1 MSSNVTSGVS
11 AEPPAGYPAQEESD
25 VVLKSGSTLRLRP
38 IKPEDAPALLAFYKR
53 LSPDSL
59 YFRFFSVPQLNVK
72 KAESVCQVDYQNTFA
87 LVGETAGRIVAVAHF
102 FRNDKR
108 PERAEAAFTVED
120 ALQGQGIGTRLLE
133 RLAEIARSR
142 GIQIFEAEV
151 LAQNRRMIGVFR
163 NCGFELKQT
172 FEGGVGKMVFSLTPT
187 PRFEESYA
195 ERSERAAAASMKLLF
210 EPKVVAVLGASR
222 ERGKIGAELFFNLVS
237 NGFQGTLVPINPN
250 AEEILGVRC
259 YPRLED
265 YPGPVDLAV
274 IVIPAARVDAAVD
287 ECVAKG
293 VRAIIMITAGF
304 SETGTEGRR
313 LEVALVEK
321 IRAAGIRMVG
331 PNSMG
336 LINTDPKVRLDAQ
349 FGPVHPPEGR
359 VALSSQSGALGLALL
374 DYASKLNLGIS
385 TFVSVGNKAD
395 VSGNDLI
402 QYWSEDPRTDVIL
415 LYLESFG
422 NPVRFSRIARRVAR
436 KKPIIAVK
444 AGRSSAG
451 SRAAT
456 SHTGALAESDPV
468 VDALFRQAGVIRTG
482 TLEELF
488 DVATLLANQPVPLG
502 RRVGILT
509 NAGGPGILAADAC
522 EARGL
527 ELPLLSASAAAKLR
541 TFLPAAAS
549 VGNPVDMIAS
559 ATGEHYRKALRILLD
574 EENFDSVLVIFIPPI
589 ASQAEAVAT
598 SIVEGTKGAQKP
610 VLATFMSAKGTPDV
624 LSAAIPCYPFP
635 ESAAIA
641 LGRAADYGEWRRK
654 PVGKV
659 PALEGLAVDRAR
671 SVIAK
676 ALAGSGGWIGPL
688 EAEALLTAFGIPVA
702 AMRVARDEAAAAAAA
717 KELGFPVAV
726 KAVGPAILHKT
737 EVGGV
742 RLNLADETA
751 VLSACR
757 DLKSRLGADLTDFLV
772 QAMVPGGVEVLV
784 GVTQDPTFGPLV
796 VYGSGG
802 TLVELVADVAFRL
815 HPLTDRD
822 VAAMLDEVKGTALL
836 RGYRGAPR
844 GDEAALKEMLLRV
857 SALIENCP
865 EVREMDLNPVKV
877 LGKGV
882 CVVDARIRVG
892 RPPALTPS
900 RRIAY

>member
-1 MSSNVTSGVS
+1 MSASVPSGAA
-11 AEPPAGYPAQEESD
+11 AEAPAGYPAQEESD

-38 IKPEDAPALLAFYKR
+38 IRPEDAPALLAFYKR
-53 LSPDSL
+53 MSPDSL

-120 ALQGQGIGTRLLE
+120 SLQGQGIGTRLLE
-133 RLAEIARSR
+133 RLADIARAR
-142 GIQIFEAEV
+142 GIRIFEAEV

-237 NGFQGTLVPINPN
+237 NGFRGTLVPINPN
-250 AEEILGVRC
+250 AKEILGIRC
-259 YPRLED
+259 YPRLAD
-265 YPGPVDLAV
+265 YPDPVDLAI
-274 IVIPAARVDAAVD
+274 IVIPAAMAEAAVD
-287 ECVAKG
+287 ECAAKG

-304 SETGTEGRR
+304 SETGVEGRQR
-313 LEVALVEK
+313 EAALVEK

-331 PNSMG
+331 PNCMG

-349 FGPVHPPEGR
+349 FGPVYPPAGR

-436 KKPIIAVK
+436 KKPIVAVK

-451 SRAAT
+451 SRAAS

-488 DVATLLANQPVPLG
+488 DVATLLSHQPIPRG

-522 EARGL
+522 DARGL
-527 ELPLLSASAAAKLR
+527 ELPPLSPATVARLR
-541 TFLPAAAS
+541 SFLPAAAS

-574 EENFDSVLVIFIPPI
+574 DENLDSVLTIFIPPI
-589 ASQAEAVAT
+589 ATQAEAVAT
-598 SIVEGTKGAQKP
+598 AIVEGTKGARKP
-610 VLATFMSAKGTPDV
+610 VLATFMSAKGTPPV
-624 LSAAIPCYPFP
+624 LSAIPCYPFP

-641 LGRAADYGEWRRK
+641 LARAADYGQWRRQ
-654 PVGKV
+654 PPGKV
-659 PALEGLAVDRAR
+659 PALDGIDVERAR
-671 SVIAK
+671 GVIAR
-676 ALAGSGGWIGPL
+676 ALAGGGGWIEPL
-688 EAEALLTAFGIPVA
+688 EAAELLTAFQIPVA

-717 KELGFPVAV
+717 KDLGFPVAV
-726 KAVGPAILHKT
+726 KAVGPTILHKT

-742 RLNLADETA
+742 RLNLTDEAA

-757 DLKSRLGADLTDFLV
+757 DLKKRLGASLTDFLV
-772 QAMVPGGVEVLV
+772 QSMVPGGVEVLV
-784 GVTQDPTFGPLV
+784 GITQDPTFGPLV

-844 GDEAALKEMLLRV
+844 GDESALKEMLLRV
-857 SALIENCP
+857 SALVENCP

-877 LGKGV
+877 LPRGV
-882 CVVDARIRVG
+882 RVVDARIRVG